1 MSHPRQNDL
10 NAARLTAGV
19 VAYAFDLDGR
29 GIFAASR
36 GSPDLARA
44 RQVAM
49 YVAHV
54 SFGMSLA
61 RVATAFG
68 RDRSTVAHACH
79 VVEDWR
85 EDVGFD
91 TWLERLE
98 MSLGILAPLN
108 EIAA

>member
-1 MSHPRQNDL
+1 MSNRYHNDL

-19 VAYAFDLDGR
+19 VAYAFGLDER
-29 GIFAASR
+29 AILAASR
-36 GSPDLARA
+36 GNQHLARA

-49 YVAHV
+49 YLAHV

-61 RVATAFG
+61 RVASAFG

-79 VVEDWR
+79 VIEDWR
-85 EDVGFD
+85 EDTSFD
-91 TWLERLE
+91 IWLERLE
-98 MSLGILAPLN
+98 TSLGILVPLN